1 MSHLALRPLL
11 GAALGW
17 GRGRAWQGAVGEERA
32 EQEVE
37 EVLPLPAQGRTGEAG
52 GQQEQVWGQQ
62 VRQVQQ
68 VQV

>member
-1 MSHLALRPLL
+1 M
-11 GAALGW
+11 
-17 GRGRAWQGAVGEERA
+17 GEERA

-52 GQQEQVWGQQ
+52 GQQVQVWGQQ